1 MEQIDETPEDCN
13 DCIDKIVGKKRRKVR
28 SRKLHKW
35 IGLIITLPLVW
46 ITITGVI
53 LNHTV
58 DWKLDQKKIESQW
71 LKDHY
76 GMAPTGEPMAC
87 IISANEASYQ
97 IVEWDGVIYF
107 NSSPIEAQLE
117 GRLVGVLHKEGSTIS
132 IVTEYNVLQL
142 DEKGNLIEKLDELS
156 LPELPITAVA
166 QQGTSLYL
174 KNSSGWHTPDAEW
187 LEMSA
192 VHGADA
198 PLASIALSTIE
209 NQTVKDQLKQNW
221 SRSELPASRVIL
233 DLHSGRFFGSIG
245 KYLYDLVAICTILL
259 SITGIVLFFRRPR
272 RRNRR

>member
-1 MEQIDETPEDCN
+1 MEETDQTPDDCN
-13 DCIDKIVGKKRRKVR
+13 DCIDKIVGKKRLKRR

-35 IGLIITLPLVW
+35 IGVIITLPLLW
-46 ITITGVI
+46 ITITGII

-58 DWKLDQKKIESQW
+58 DWKLDQIKIESQW
-71 LKDHY
+71 LKNHY
-76 GMAPTGEPMAC
+76 GMAPTGEPTGY

-97 IVEWDGVIYF
+97 IIEWDGVIYF

-117 GRLVGVLHKEGSTIS
+117 GRLLGVLYKEGSTIS

-166 QQGTSLYL
+166 QQGTTLYL
-174 KNSSGWHTPDAEW
+174 KNAEGWHTPDADW
-187 LEMSA
+187 LEMTA
-192 VHGADA
+192 IAKADA

-209 NQTVKDQLKQNW
+209 NQTVKDKLMQNW

-233 DLHSGRFFGSIG
+233 DLHSGRFFGTIG

-259 SITGIVLFFRRPR
+259 SITGIALFFRKPR
-272 RRNRR
+272 RRLRK